1 MFRLPNESD
10 CTTDANQLFPHC
22 LKSVPL
28 FLNLAASLH
37 VFQLHLII
45 PMLWNW
51 KLTQQFWRA

>member
-10 CTTDANQLFPHC
+10 CTTDANPHC